1 MPLLKQPDPQMQIL
15 TSAISI
21 LKSQALKKTLG
32 QMKFRACYSL
42 ISLKQQQQSKQTSRK
57 PIDFVTEAAF
67 YGAALMDAF
76 QAYSFISSK
85 SGIISLQQKTDS
97 AAVTS
102 RCDRTVSL
110 SQCRPGPVRPSIS
123 CESTSHS
130 PPVFSQERPAYK

>member
-1 MPLLKQPDPQMQIL
+1 MPLLKQPDPRIQIL
-15 TSAISI
+15 TSAISV

-32 QMKFRACYSL
+32 QMKFGACYSL
-42 ISLKQQQQSKQTSRK
+42 ISLKQQQSMQTSRK

-76 QAYSFISSK
+76 QANSFISSK
-85 SGIISLQQKTDS
+85 SGIISLKQKTDS

-110 SQCRPGPVRPSIS
+110 SQCRPSPVRPSIS
-123 CESTSHS
+123 CESTSHL
-130 PPVFSQERPAYK
+130 PPVFSQERPAHK